1 MVGIFQMPKGKSP
14 WSSSP
19 EDGEL
24 GVRQLMAS
32 EVFQSCLSQCKIL
45 ELSKDTRALKEA
57 FEAGDLPAV
66 AAKLQSTL
74 HSLENVRL
82 DVGVTGGMG
91 SGKSTFVNAIR
102 GLGDEDPNSACTGV
116 VEMTVDPTP
125 YPHPKYPSVVFWD
138 LPGVGTPAFRA
149 DKYFQRVQLF
159 RYDFFLII
167 TSESFTTDLA
177 ELALEILRRGKHFY
191 CVRSKVDVDI
201 AASRSRRPSSFS
213 EERVL
218 NQIRDDCAQ
227 RLEAQGL
234 RDPKVF
240 LLSMFELGKYDFHL
254 LEESM
259 VRDLESHKRHAFLV
273 ALPNVSKPT
282 LERKAASLRQ
292 HTWLVAT
299 VACGANPRPMPGLPE
314 VACDLYMLTRALEG
328 YRHSFGLDG
337 GSLIRLA
344 EQTGQPL
351 HKILQVLQGPKTKV
365 TEALVAELL
374 GQAFGDASAF
384 SQKLLNVPILGS
396 LASCGLSFAA
406 VYRMLRTSLD
416 VAVSDAQSVLVQA
429 SLDNPDRRLP
439 DGQWSQPSA

>member
-1 MVGIFQMPKGKSP
+1 
-14 WSSSP
+14 
-19 EDGEL
+19 
-24 GVRQLMAS
+24 MAS

-227 RLEAQGL
+227 RLEGEGQGLGAGLFIYLFWTHNAASQGL

-292 HTWLVAT
+292 HTWPV
-299 VACGANPRPMPGLPE
+299 PGLPE

-337 GSLIRLA
+337 GSLVRLA

-374 GQAFGDASAF
+374 GQASGDASAF

-396 LASCGLSFAA
+396 LASCGLSFAT

-429 SLDNPDRRLP
+429 SLDNPDCRLP
-439 DGQWSQPSA
+439 DGQWSQSST

>member
-1 MVGIFQMPKGKSP
+1 MPLSP
-14 WSSSP
+14 
-19 EDGEL
+19 
-24 GVRQLMAS
+24 A
-32 EVFQSCLSQCKIL
+32 
-45 ELSKDTRALKEA
+45 
-57 FEAGDLPAV
+57 
-66 AAKLQSTL
+66 
-74 HSLENVRL
+74 
-82 DVGVTGGMG
+82 
-91 SGKSTFVNAIR
+91 
-102 GLGDEDPNSACTGV
+102 
-116 VEMTVDPTP
+116 
-125 YPHPKYPSVVFWD
+125 
-138 LPGVGTPAFRA
+138 
-149 DKYFQRVQLF
+149 
-159 RYDFFLII
+159 
-167 TSESFTTDLA
+167 
-177 ELALEILRRGKHFY
+177 
-191 CVRSKVDVDI
+191 
-201 AASRSRRPSSFS
+201 
-213 EERVL
+213 
-218 NQIRDDCAQ
+218 
-227 RLEAQGL
+227 AQGL

-374 GQAFGDASAF
+374 GQASGDASAF